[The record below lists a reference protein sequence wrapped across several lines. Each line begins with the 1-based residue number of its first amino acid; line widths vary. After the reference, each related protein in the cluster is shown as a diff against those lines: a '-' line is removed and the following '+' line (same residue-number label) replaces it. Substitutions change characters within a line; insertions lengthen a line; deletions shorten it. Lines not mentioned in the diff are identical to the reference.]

1 MWAVFLVLGIILGVL
16 AVAAPGLLGSVGFL
30 GQAGRDKA
38 GRLAGDAGPQAQ
50 LDQALAK
57 GLDAI
62 AKAKADLEAEK
73 ELVVSSQRRVNQNTA
88 EATRLANRIKAALGD
103 GDPHGTSKEYAL
115 SLAHVREQL
124 ASNTEQL
131 AKHKANYEAFAQKV
145 QIGQRQVQEAKQK
158 AKDAGIALQESEH
171 EARLATFAEDFSV
184 GEVAGQMG
192 DAMSQLQDRIYA
204 NKAKTAVADDMHQQ
218 STADAKNEASE
229 QQAKA
234 EAILAEFKK

>member
-1 MWAVFLVLGIILGVL
+1 MWTVALALGIAIGVL
-16 AVAAPGLLGSVGFL
+16 VVAAPKLLKSLGFP
-30 GQAGRDKA
+30 GQAGLDKA
-38 GRLAGDAGPQAQ
+38 GRQPVDAGPQAQ
-50 LDQALAK
+50 LDQALTK
-57 GLDAI
+57 GLEAI

-73 ELVVSSQRRVNQNTA
+73 ELVVSSQRRVDQNTA

-103 GDPHGTSKEYAL
+103 GDPHGSSKEYAL

-145 QIGQRQVQEAKQK
+145 QIAQRQVQEAKQK
-158 AKDAGIALQESEH
+158 AKDLGIALQESEH
-171 EARLATFAEDFSV
+171 EARLANFAEEFSV
-184 GEVAGQMG
+184 GEIGGQMG
-192 DAMSQLQDRIYA
+192 DAMSQLQERIYT

-218 STADAKNEASE
+218 SPAGGQAEALE